1 MKLFLCILYDVFDF
15 TVGRIM
21 FATPFA
27 GEIFGCFVGYLMFGP
42 RAFYYALEAIDP
54 TEQIDGFIPTAT
66 LIGIAAR
73 DDDRQA
79 QELERQRIMA
89 AMVATHARRAA
100 EHDTHE
106 TITLP
111 VKR

>member
-1 MKLFLCILYDVFDF
+1 MKLFVCILYDLFDF
-15 TVGRIM
+15 TVGRLM

-42 RAFYYALEAIDP
+42 RAFYYALEALDP
-54 TEQIDGFIPTAT
+54 TEAVDAFIPTAS
-66 LIGIAAR
+66 LIALAAR
-73 DDDRQA
+73 KDTQKAGEIDRE
-79 QELERQRIMA
+79 ELMA
-89 AMVATHARRAA
+89 AMAAAYARRAA
-100 EHDTHE
+100 QRDPHE

>member
-1 MKLFLCILYDVFDF
+1 MKLFLCILYDLFDF
-15 TVGRIM
+15 TVGRVM

-27 GEIFGCFVGYLMFGP
+27 GELLGCFVGYLMFGP

-54 TEQIDGFIPTAT
+54 TEQIDGFIPTAS
-66 LIGIAAR
+66 LIAFAAR
-73 DDDRQA
+73 KDAQKAEEIDREQLMTA
-79 QELERQRIMA
+79 MMA
-89 AMVATHARRAA
+89 AYARRAA
-100 EHDTHE
+100 QGDPHE